1 MNKSHTA
8 LMFNESYMV
17 RIYITRE
24 SLALDQYKFVHNTRI
39 LNVTPQ
45 K

>member
-1 MNKSHTA
+1 
-8 LMFNESYMV
+8 MFNESYMI

-24 SLALDQYKFVHNTRI
+24 SLALDQYKFVQNTKI